1 MSDGS
6 ILNPQVVRATSHVP
20 KYRKELNT
28 MLSFKPPKTK
38 EELITRL
45 DLITGRSLS
54 ELAVLAGTDSPYNN
68 SAGKGFAGQLTELYL
83 GAAAGNLSE
92 PDFIELGIE
101 LKTLPVGFDLM
112 PAESTFLCMADLS
125 PERFIPFEH
134 SALYH
139 KLKNI
144 LFVILLAPKGAKIV
158 ERRILGYFFFTPSE
172 EQFKLFEQDYNE
184 FNELILNAS
193 AREIDASN
201 GNIIQMR
208 PKGAGSQDYIRVR
221 DESGNFTTTYPRAYY
236 LRPFFTKQ
244 LMANFM
250 AQNNIDEEALSDLAK
265 LKADFGIDPNDLDA
279 SNAAIDTDIPTTA
292 QVAAAATT
300 ADTDA
305 DASSSASSTK
315 SNSSLDD
322 LIDGDGEIESL

>member
-1 MSDGS
+1 MSEGS
-6 ILNPQVVRATSHVP
+6 ILNPQVIRASSHVP

-38 EELITRL
+38 DELITRL
-45 DLITGRSLS
+45 NHITGRSLS

-68 SAGKGFAGQLTELYL
+68 SAGKGFAGQLMELYL

-92 PDFIELGIE
+92 PDFINLGIE

-139 KLKNI
+139 KLKSV
-144 LFVILLAPKGAKIV
+144 LFVILLAPKGAKMV
-158 ERRILGYFFFTPSE
+158 ERRVLGYFFFTPND
-172 EQFKLFEQDYNE
+172 EQLKLFEQDYNE

-244 LMANFM
+244 LMADFM
-250 AQNNIDEEALSDLAK
+250 AQNNIDSDALSELSR
-265 LKADFGIDPNDLDA
+265 LKADFGIDPNDIDA
-279 SNAAIDTDIPTTA
+279 STAAIDNVIPN
-292 QVAAAATT
+292 
-300 ADTDA
+300 
-305 DASSSASSTK
+305 
-315 SNSSLDD
+315 NSPEQHNNHNPQQQPDDD
-322 LIDGDGEIESL
+322 LFANEDIKPL